1 MSGKFHGAACKTCR
15 RRGRKCTR
23 ELPKCKSCLDKGI
36 ECEGYTLKWTGL
48 ASRGKLAG
56 KTSMPKSKPT
66 KPKTAPLAFRG
77 QPSASRRDVADHPDN
92 VIQVSNTSQ
101 TGLSR
106 PVWNSPSQTPNWS
119 PSQFDQSRF
128 SNLTPRTMEL
138 NMMAE
143 DSDSSPEAETSN
155 VVARHH
161 ASLGFMTFL
170 LDPYNVPKEL
180 KYILGYHLGEVAP
193 RLCVDTSTTRNPYS
207 QYILPLG
214 IQRPAL
220 LYACAALAACH
231 YSVRLQDQGFHID
244 CLRFR
249 GKAMRRLQEQLW
261 SEETAKDE
269 SNIAAVLM
277 LTLTDMCL
285 GGFSNFD
292 AHFAAARK
300 LIDLRGE
307 SRTQDAFVEQYI
319 GWLDVMLAAS
329 NRRKPL
335 FSSNEISLLRGS
347 NTEWSYDVFPCPPDQ
362 FEIFSRVVEL
372 HKSQDDHSVLSQE
385 VLDAVNDLKDELLY
399 LPLHTERGAAW
410 LHLTEAYR
418 FAIALYMLRLFKVP
432 VDEDDISYLAH
443 NVFYHAK
450 NIQASTGW
458 ADHLLWPLFHAG
470 LEFRDAK
477 RQEWLRIRAEEM
489 QRSGGF
495 RNVETIMEILERVW
509 STDERPDY
517 LTLLT
522 ENGGSGSMVPV

>member
-66 KPKTAPLAFRG
+66 KPKAVPLAFRG
-77 QPSASRRDVADHPDN
+77 QPSAPPRNSVDHQDDVIEIP
-92 VIQVSNTSQ
+92 STSQ

-106 PVWNSPSQTPNWS
+106 SRWESPSQTPRWS
-119 PSQFDQSRF
+119 PSQFDHTRF
-128 SNLTPRTMEL
+128 SNLTPGTL
-138 NMMAE
+138 QLDMMAE
-143 DSDSSPEAETSN
+143 DSDSSPDAE
-155 VVARHH
+155 VRIVIARHH
-161 ASLGFMTFL
+161 GTSQGMSIL
-170 LDPYNVPKEL
+170 LDPYNVPAEL
-180 KYILGYHLGEVAP
+180 KHILSYHLNEVSP
-193 RLCVDTSTTRNPYS
+193 RLCVDTGTDRNPYS
-207 QYILPLG
+207 QYILPLA

-231 YSVRLQDQGFHID
+231 YSVRYQDNRHLID

-269 SNIAAVLM
+269 SNIASVLM

-300 LIDLRGE
+300 LIDLRGD

-319 GWLDVMLAAS
+319 AWLDIMLAAS
-329 NRRKPL
+329 NQRKPL
-335 FSSNEISLLRGS
+335 FTSREITLLRGS
-347 NTEWSYDVFPCPPDQ
+347 STEWSYDVFPCPPDQ
-362 FEIFSRVVEL
+362 FEIFSSVVEL
-372 HKSQDDHSVLSQE
+372 HKSQEDPSVLTAE
-385 VLDAVNDLKDELLY
+385 IIDTVNDLKTKLLY
-399 LPLHTERGAAW
+399 LLPKHTERGMDW
-410 LHLTEAYR
+410 FHLTEAYR
-418 FAIALYMLRLFKVP
+418 HAIALYMVRLFNVP
-432 VDEDDISYLAH
+432 IDEDDIGWLAQT
-443 NVFYHAK
+443 VFFHAK
-450 NIQASTGW
+450 STKESTGW

-477 RQEWLRIRAEEM
+477 CQDWLRGRAEKM

-509 STDERPDY
+509 SRNERPDY
-517 LTLLT
+517 LTLLSAGDF
-522 ENGGSGSMVPV
+522 NMVAV